1 MGAYETALAGKKTK
15 TAVMLLQ
22 EIKGDYRDFANKVEK
37 LIASG
42 KLNKQTVNVLTA
54 LVQRLGNAGLR

>member
-1 MGAYETALAGKKTK
+1 
-15 TAVMLLQ
+15 MLLQ